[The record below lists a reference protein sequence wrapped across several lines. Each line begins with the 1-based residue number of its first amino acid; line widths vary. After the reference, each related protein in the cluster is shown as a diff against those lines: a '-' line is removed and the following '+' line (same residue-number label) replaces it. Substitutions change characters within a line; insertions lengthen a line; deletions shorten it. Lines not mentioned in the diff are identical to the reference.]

1 MLPFQNDFNILWS
14 GTEVN
19 PNGGK
24 EKNIAMDLQM
34 EFVDKEYKGFFN
46 EQIKKKWIMHTLKK
60 INVSLGKYKT

>member
-1 MLPFQNDFNILWS
+1 
-14 GTEVN
+14 
-19 PNGGK
+19 
-24 EKNIAMDLQM
+24 MDLQM